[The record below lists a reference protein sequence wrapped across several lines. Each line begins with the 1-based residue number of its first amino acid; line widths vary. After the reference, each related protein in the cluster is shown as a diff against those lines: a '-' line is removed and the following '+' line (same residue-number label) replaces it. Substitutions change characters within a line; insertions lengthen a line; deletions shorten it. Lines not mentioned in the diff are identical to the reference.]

1 MNRLDLPNTQRG
13 KGRFVPHVKVL
24 KNKSTVKQ
32 NILDLV
38 KQNII

>member
-1 MNRLDLPNTQRG
+1 MNHLDLPNTQSG

-24 KNKSTVKQ
+24 KNKSIVKQ
-32 NILDLV
+32 IILV